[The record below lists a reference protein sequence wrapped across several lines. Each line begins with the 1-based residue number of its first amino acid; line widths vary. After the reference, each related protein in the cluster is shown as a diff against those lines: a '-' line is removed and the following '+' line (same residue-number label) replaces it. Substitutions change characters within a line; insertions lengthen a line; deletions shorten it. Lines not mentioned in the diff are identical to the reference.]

1 MCELIFK
8 PFACVILPSA
18 DGSKDKRFKNEVIKY
33 VFVVRPSPDGHHD
46 TSKNIF
52 YYFIQLIHIIH
63 TTGLD
68 NENSADGYPVSVQI
82 NNIKT
87 KGKNNMPTNRVSATL
102 STTDL
107 LDITNAITTINS
119 KLPFLIT
126 LTYDERKSLPKL
138 GDKTLAFVTK
148 SLELANQRPDILPG
162 NLSVAEFGKDVTLY
176 TQLYSVIQSLT
187 LLMEKLEDTQVIA
200 GSEAYSAALIVY
212 QTAKISGA
220 DLGGLEA
227 VLDDLAKRFA
237 KKTTGS
243 GNATAPSQS

>member
-1 MCELIFK
+1 
-8 PFACVILPSA
+8 
-18 DGSKDKRFKNEVIKY
+18 
-33 VFVVRPSPDGHHD
+33 
-46 TSKNIF
+46 
-52 YYFIQLIHIIH
+52 
-63 TTGLD
+63 
-68 NENSADGYPVSVQI
+68 
-82 NNIKT
+82 
-87 KGKNNMPTNRVSATL
+87 MPTNRVSATL

-107 LDITNAITTINS
+107 LDISNAIATINS
-119 KLPFLIT
+119 KLPFLIN
-126 LTYDERKSLPKL
+126 LTYEERKSLPKL